1 MPDSRYHHGDLRAAL
16 LVQAGETLRESGV
29 DGLSLRELARAVGVS
44 HGAPRRHFDDRA
56 ALLEALA
63 VDGWHRLGD
72 ALATAARV
80 DGRSFVAVLI
90 DVAVTYVRFAT
101 ENPALLDLMSASRH
115 VADASET
122 LRTARDAS
130 FAPVT
135 ALVELGQSTGELVGG
150 DLLDVGTVLF
160 ATLSGIA
167 TMANNKTIDPL
178 EDEFIVF
185 AVRSLLNGLAPH
197 R

>member
-1 MPDSRYHHGDLRAAL
+1 MSDSRYHHGDLRAAL

-72 ALATAARV
+72 ELATAAEAG
-80 DGRSFVAVLI
+80 GRPFAAVLN

-101 ENPALLDLMSASRH
+101 NNPALLDLMSASRH
-115 VADASET
+115 LADASDG
-122 LRTARDAS
+122 LRLARDAS
-130 FAPVT
+130 FVPVT
-135 ALVELGQSTGELVGG
+135 KLVELGQSTGELVTG
-150 DLLDVGTVLF
+150 DLVEVGTVLF
-160 ATLSGIA
+160 AMLSGVA

-185 AVRSLLNGLAPH
+185 AVTCLLEGLAPH
-197 R
+197 G